1 MKKSNSLKV
10 TLSSVLLLGLAINI
24 AAWNIVVPAEF
35 GIAAGVVFIL
45 PSSLLILGTLIFI
58 AISSAKKKSTLNN
71 SVMLT
76 VVSLAIPA
84 VLSVVVVRDFKNKR
98 QLSNNPKVKA
108 YMDFENKKI
117 PPIQNGL
124 WHYPNRENP
133 IAILNFV
140 NGRSEG
146 EHQFF
151 DPRTYE
157 LETLKFY
164 NDGKLDSIYQYFQS
178 KLAASYHS
186 QNAQGKFDTI
196 KYYHYSQD
204 QMRRII
210 IYYGKT
216 GNQDTILFSDLN
228 KWLVFIEIE

>member
-1 MKKSNSLKV
+1 MKKSKSLKV
-10 TLSSVLLLGLAINI
+10 ILSSVLLLGLAINI
-24 AAWNIVVPAEF
+24 ATWNIVVPAEF
-35 GIAAGVVFIL
+35 GIALGVVFIL
-45 PSSLLILGTLIFI
+45 PSSILILGTLIFI
-58 AISSAKKKSTLNN
+58 VISSSNKKSTLNN

-76 VVSLAIPA
+76 VVSLVIPA
-84 VLSVVVVRDFKNKR
+84 VLGVIVVRDIKNKR
-98 QLSNNPKVKA
+98 QLSSNPKMKA
-108 YMDFENKKI
+108 YMDFENNNI

-124 WHYPNRENP
+124 WYYPNREKP

-164 NDGKLDSIYQYFQS
+164 DDGKLDSIYRYFQN

-186 QNAQGKFDTI
+186 QNAQEKFDTI
-196 KYYHYSQD
+196 KYYHYDQD
-204 QMRRII
+204 QMSRMII
-210 IYYGKT
+210 FYGKT

-228 KWLVFIEIE
+228 

>member
-1 MKKSNSLKV
+1 MKKSKSLKI
-10 TLSSVLLLGLAINI
+10 TLSLVLLLGLAINI

-35 GIAAGVVFIL
+35 GIAVGGVFIL
-45 PSSLLILGTLIFI
+45 PSSILILGTLIFI
-58 AISSAKKKSTLNN
+58 AISSSNKKSTLNN

-76 VVSLAIPA
+76 VVSLVIPA
-84 VLSVVVVRDFKNKR
+84 LLGVIVVRDIKNKR
-98 QLSNNPKVKA
+98 QLSSNPKMKA
-108 YMDFENKKI
+108 YMDFENNNI
-117 PPIQNGL
+117 PPVQNGL
-124 WHYPNRENP
+124 WYYPNRENP

-164 NDGKLDSIYQYFQS
+164 DDGKLDSIYQYFQN

-186 QNAQGKFDTI
+186 QNAQEKFDTI
-196 KYYHYSQD
+196 KYYHYDQD
-204 QMRRII
+204 QMSRMII
-210 IYYGKT
+210 FYQKT
-216 GNQDTILFSDLN
+216 GHQDTVLISDLN
-228 KWLVFIEIE
+228 

>member
-1 MKKSNSLKV
+1 MKKSKSLKV
-10 TLSSVLLLGLAINI
+10 ILSSVLLLGLAINI

-35 GIAAGVVFIL
+35 GIAVGVVFIL
-45 PSSLLILGTLIFI
+45 PSSILILGTLIFI
-58 AISSAKKKSTLNN
+58 VISSSNKKSTLNN

-76 VVSLAIPA
+76 VVSLVIP
-84 VLSVVVVRDFKNKR
+84 VLMGVIVVRDIKNKR
-98 QLSNNPKVKA
+98 QLSSNPKMKA
-108 YMDFENKKI
+108 YMDFENNNI

-124 WHYPNRENP
+124 WYYPNRENP

-146 EHQFF
+146 KHQFF

-164 NDGKLDSIYQYFQS
+164 DDGKLDSIYQYFQN

-186 QNAQGKFDTI
+186 QNAQEKFDTI
-196 KYYHYSQD
+196 KYYHYDQD
-204 QMRRII
+204 QMSRMII
-210 IYYGKT
+210 FYGKT

-228 KWLVFIEIE
+228 